1 MRRGFVWL
9 LAGTAA
15 ALAVLAAVG
24 GAAGEWVPGVWGA
37 ACAGAAGFVVP
48 AVWDRVK
55 ERRDRVRTELERRSA
70 AVARLAE
77 VSDEMTAPPAMP
89 TVPRPRGT
97 GDVVGLLRPQR
108 AVVAFIGREGE
119 LRRLREWCHAD
130 GRNGGDGVSVGGGG
144 GGGTGAAVALVT
156 GTGGVGKTRL
166 ALRLAEELRQRGW
179 SCRWVRAGGEAD
191 VVTTVREV
199 GAAPVLLVVDYAET
213 RTGLRALLT
222 AVAGSRSGQGGPER
236 DSRRLRVLLLA
247 RSEGEWWERLQG
259 VPGPVGAAVA
269 GAVTVALEP
278 GVLPRWPERQLV
290 AEAVPQFARALGI
303 PPPRHAEVTLADE
316 GVPLLVLHAAALV
329 LVLRAREA
337 GAPGAPAALPG
348 AALPVAALPVAV
360 GSAVLDEL
368 LRHEKRYWYESAA
381 IAALTGPGGLDTT
394 AVQRCVAVTSLL
406 DADSEAAAA
415 DLLSLVP
422 GLDAPWCD
430 PLRRRTARWLS
441 TLYPGTS
448 PGAVGPLQPDL
459 LAEHHIARQLDRS
472 PEMARLIGLRLDAS
486 HARRALTVLTRAH
499 AHQPGVEAVLEGWLA
514 ARLPE
519 LAEAAVT
526 VAVETPG
533 PLGPLMARVLAEA
546 DLPLTALQHVK
557 RAIPYPTL
565 ALAEAD
571 MVVTHHIVEA
581 LPEEATPE
589 RRAMWLEALGLAF
602 HQVGRRM
609 EALAPMEEAER
620 IRRRLVRL
628 SPEQHR
634 PGLAAC
640 LSSLGHRLAE
650 AGRVPEALTA
660 AQEAVGLYRDLAHTF
675 PSSPDR
681 YRPALAECLNSLGMR
696 LSEAGRVDEALAATQ
711 EAVDL
716 ELVGYA
722 PDRRPH
728 VLAMLLHNLGNRL
741 FEAGREDE
749 ALAPTREAADLYREL
764 VRHAPD
770 RHRPGLASCLNNLGN
785 RLSDA
790 GLRAEALTAAQ
801 EAVDL
806 YRDLARTSPDRYRPG
821 LAACLNNLGNRLSD
835 AGREQD
841 ALVSIEEAVRVHRA
855 LHREL
860 RQGPRRDPV
869 RFPYRAQARTNTDRA
884 DVDRF
889 RHALAASLRN
899 LGIQLT
905 AVGRDVEARAAH
917 AEAASLTGDGP
928 P

>member
-1 MRRGFVWL
+1 MRPGFVWL

-24 GAAGEWVPGVWGA
+24 GAAGEWVPGFWGA

-55 ERRDRVRTELERRSA
+55 ERRDRVRNELERRSA

-89 TVPRPRGT
+89 AVPRPRGA

-108 AVVAFIGREGE
+108 AVVAFVGREGE

-130 GRNGGDGVSVGGGG
+130 GRDGGDGVSVGGGVSA
-144 GGGTGAAVALVT
+144 GAAVALVT

-166 ALRLAEELRQRGW
+166 ALRLADELRQRGW

-191 VVTTVREV
+191 VVATVREV
-199 GAAPVLLVVDYAET
+199 GSGPVLLVVDYAET
-213 RTGLRALLT
+213 RTGLRALLA
-222 AVAGSRSGQGGPER
+222 AVADSRSGQGGPER

-259 VPGPVGAAVA
+259 VPGPVGATVA

-303 PPPRHAEVTLADE
+303 PPPRHAEVTLTDE

-337 GAPGAPAALPG
+337 RAPGAPAAPPALPC
-348 AALPVAALPVAV
+348 AALPGAALPVAV
-360 GSAVLDEL
+360 GSAVLEEL

-422 GLDAPWCD
+422 GLEAPWCD

-472 PEMARLIGLRLDAS
+472 PEMARLIGSRLDAS

-499 AHQPGVEAVLEGWLA
+499 AHQPGVESVLEGWLA

-546 DLPLTALQHVK
+546 ELPLTALQHVK

-571 MVVTHHIVEA
+571 MVVTQHIVEA
-581 LPEEATPE
+581 LPEETTPK
-589 RRAMWLEALGLAF
+589 RRATWLEALGLAF

-609 EALAPMEEAER
+609 EALVPMEEAER

-640 LSSLGHRLAE
+640 LNGLGHRLAE

-660 AQEAVGLYRDLAHTF
+660 TQEAVALYRDLARPF
-675 PSSPDR
+675 PSPSPDG
-681 YRPALAECLNSLGMR
+681 YRPALAECLNNLGMR
-696 LSEAGRVDEALAATQ
+696 LSEAGRVDEALAAAQ

-716 ELVGYA
+716 ELIGYA
-722 PDRRPH
+722 PDRRPY

-835 AGREQD
+835 AGREQE

-860 RQGPRRDPV
+860 RQGPRREPHREQV
-869 RFPYRAQARTNTDRA
+869 PTDA
-884 DVDRF
+884 DRF
-889 RHALAASLRN
+889 RPALAASLRN